1 MCSWERPPL
10 GSLRVETGLGFG
22 DGGELGFPALL
33 EAACHEA
40 VLWFAQVEGTF
51 GAGGVVAGAFDA
63 QLERAQCP
71 RLALVQF
78 FGGGQ
83 GEGDLVRCHDLQ

>member
-1 MCSWERPPL
+1 
-10 GSLRVETGLGFG
+10 
-22 DGGELGFPALL
+22 
-33 EAACHEA
+33 
-40 VLWFAQVEGTF
+40 VEGTF

-63 QLERAQCP
+63 QLERTQSP